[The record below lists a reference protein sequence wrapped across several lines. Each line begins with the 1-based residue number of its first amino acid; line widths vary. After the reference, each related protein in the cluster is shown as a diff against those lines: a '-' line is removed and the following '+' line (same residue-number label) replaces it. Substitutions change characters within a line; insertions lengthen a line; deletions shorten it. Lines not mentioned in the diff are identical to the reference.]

1 MKSFVKIAASLT
13 VLATLSSA
21 AIAQN
26 RWLPYGPDGG
36 DARSFAT
43 DPHDHNHIYLGTVSG
58 TIYDSHDGGQ
68 SWKRL
73 AVVGK
78 RDDLVLDNILV
89 DPSNA
94 NHVLAGGWVLSDVD
108 GGLYVSNDAGKTW
121 TPNKQLAGHSVRSLT
136 VAPSDPKIMIIGTL
150 DGVYRTTDSGT
161 TWTLISPEGSKEIH
175 EVESVAI
182 DPKDPQRMY
191 AGTWHLPWRTTDGG
205 QTWQNMKEGIID
217 DSDVFSIIVDPT
229 NPTNVYL
236 SACSG
241 IYRSTDQGMKY
252 TKVQGIPAT
261 ARRTR
266 VLMED
271 PKAPGTVFAGTTE
284 GLWKTSDS
292 GRTFL
297 RNGDPSWI
305 INDVNIDAENS
316 KRVLLATDR
325 NGVLLS
331 NDGGLTF
338 APSNRGFSS
347 RQISSIAQD
356 RTNSQHV
363 YVGIINDKTAGGVF
377 ASEDGGLTWTQKASG
392 LSGADVFSLTQAPD
406 GTMLAGTRHGIFR
419 SNGDGWVSS
428 GLTLALAAEPDP
440 EAPKKPK
447 TPVKTPAKATTRGRA
462 TGKASTK
469 YHAPAVSSMAP
480 SRTVPPQESNTG
492 VYSMTS
498 LDNTV
503 YAGTEEGL
511 LSSAD
516 NGRTWNHVR
525 SAAGT
530 WRLVS
535 AQGLR
540 VAIGDLH
547 KLALSVDKGMNFHEI
562 SAPTEL
568 TYITAVAVDDGGRI
582 WVGGR
587 EGIWVSDNNGTSWH
601 SQPNLFVPNVSG
613 IYYDHASSRVLVTSH
628 EPNTLVFSVHTPD
641 LKVSYSDAGWS
652 LRTVRPVGDHLV
664 GVTPFDGVVLE
675 PRMVVSQEQPLRK
688 EAPSKTN

>member
-1 MKSFVKIAASLT
+1 MKSTLRILASLSVIAA
-13 VLATLSSA
+13 LSSPA
-21 AIAQN
+21 LAQN

-36 DARSFAT
+36 DARAFAT

-68 SWKRL
+68 SWQRL

-89 DPSNA
+89 DPTNA
-94 NHVLAGGWVLSDVD
+94 SHVLAAGWVLDRAD

-121 TPNKQLAGHSVRSLT
+121 TPNEKLLGKSIRSLT
-136 VAPSDPKIMIIGTL
+136 VAPSDPKLMILGTL
-150 DGVYRTTDSGT
+150 DGVYRSTDAGS

-205 QTWQNMKEGIID
+205 KTWQNMKEGIID

-229 NPTNVYL
+229 NPANVYL

-252 TKVQGIPAT
+252 TKVQGIPST

-271 PKAPGTVFAGTTE
+271 PKNPGTVFAGTTE
-284 GLWKTSDS
+284 GLWKTGDS

-325 NGVLLS
+325 TGVLLS
-331 NDGGLTF
+331 NDGGMTF
-338 APSNRGFSS
+338 TPSNKGFSS
-347 RQISSIAQD
+347 RQISSITQD
-356 RTNSQHV
+356 HNNPQHM

-377 ASEDGGLTWTQKASG
+377 ASEDGGLSWTQKANG
-392 LSGADVFSLTQAPD
+392 LGGADVFSLAQAPD
-406 GTMLAGTRHGIFR
+406 GTILAGTRHGIFR

-440 EAPKKPK
+440 EK
-447 TPVKTPAKATTRGRA
+447 PAKAAPTKPGTKAAAARARATAA
-462 TGKASTK
+462 TGKRRAT
-469 YHAPAVSSMAP
+469 AVSSMAP
-480 SRTVPPQESNTG
+480 ARTVPPQQSNTG
-492 VYSMTS
+492 VYSMTTA
-498 LDNTV
+498 DDTV
-503 YAGTEEGL
+503 FAGTEEGL
-511 LSSAD
+511 LTSSD
-516 NGRTWNHVR
+516 SGRTWNHVR

-530 WRLVS
+530 WRLVT
-535 AQGLR
+535 AQGSR
-540 VAIGDLH
+540 VAVGDLR
-547 KLALSVDKGMNFHEI
+547 KLALSVDKGATFHEI
-562 SAPTEL
+562 SAPTGL
-568 TYITAVAVDDGGRI
+568 TYITALAVDDGGRI
-582 WVGGR
+582 WLGGR
-587 EGIWVSDNNGTSWH
+587 EGIWVSDNDGAAWH
-601 SQPNLFVPNVSG
+601 AQPNLFVPNVSG
-613 IYYDHASSRVLVTSH
+613 IYYDHATSRVLVTSR
-628 EPNTLVFSVHTPD
+628 EPSTLVFSVHTSD
-641 LKVSYSDAGWS
+641 MKVSYSDAGWS

-675 PRMVVSQEQPLRK
+675 PRMVVSKEQPLQK
-688 EAPSKTN
+688 

>member
-1 MKSFVKIAASLT
+1 MKSLFRLCASLPL
-13 VLATLSSA
+13 LATLSSPA
-21 AIAQN
+21 LAQH

-43 DPHDHNHIYLGTVSG
+43 DPHDHNHIFLGTVSG

-89 DPSNA
+89 DPANA
-94 NHVLAGGWVLSDVD
+94 NHVLAAGWVLDRED

-121 TPNKQLAGHSVRSLT
+121 TPNEKLAGRSIRSLT
-136 VAPSDPKIMIIGTL
+136 VAPSDPKIMILGTL
-150 DGVYRTTDSGT
+150 DGVYRSTDSGA
-161 TWTLISPEGSKEIH
+161 TWTLISPAGSREIH

-252 TKVQGIPAT
+252 TKVQGIPST

-305 INDVNIDAENS
+305 INDVNIDAENN

-338 APSNRGFSS
+338 TPSNHGFSS

-356 RTNSQHV
+356 RKNSQHV
-363 YVGIINDKTAGGVF
+363 YVGIINDKNAGGVF
-377 ASEDGGLTWTQKASG
+377 ASEDGGLSWTQQAGG
-392 LSGADVFSLTQAPD
+392 LGGADVFSLTQAPD
-406 GTMLAGTRHGIFR
+406 GTILAGTRHGIFR
-419 SNGDGWVSS
+419 FNGDGWVSS
-428 GLTLALAAEPDP
+428 GLTLAPTAETDP
-440 EAPKKPK
+440 VAVSKGAPAKV
-447 TPVKTPAKATTRGRA
+447 PVKTRA
-462 TGKASTK
+462 TGTASVK
-469 YHAPAVSSMAP
+469 RRVSAVSSIAP
-480 SRTVPPQESNTG
+480 ARAVPPQQSNTG
-492 VYSMTS
+492 VYSMTAM
-498 LDNTV
+498 DNTV
-503 YAGTEEGL
+503 FAGTEEGL
-511 LSSAD
+511 LSSGD
-516 NGRTWNHVR
+516 NGRTWAHVR
-525 SAAGT
+525 SAPGT
-530 WRLVS
+530 WRLVT
-535 AQGLR
+535 AQGAR

-547 KLALSVDKGMNFHEI
+547 KLALSVDKGLNFREI

-568 TYITAVAVDDGGRI
+568 TYITSVAVDDGGRI

-587 EGIWVSDNNGTSWH
+587 EGIWVSENDGAAWH

-613 IYYDHASSRVLVTSH
+613 IYYDRSSSRVLVTSR

-641 LKVSYSDAGWS
+641 MKVSYSDAGWS

-675 PRMVVSQEQPLRK
+675 PRMVVSQEQPPRK
-688 EAPSKTN
+688 

>member
-1 MKSFVKIAASLT
+1 MKSFLKSLASLA

-21 AIAQN
+21 ASAQN

-68 SWKRL
+68 TWKRL

-89 DPSNA
+89 DPANA
-94 NHVLAGGWVLSDVD
+94 NHVLAAGWVLDRED

-121 TPNKQLAGHSVRSLT
+121 TPNEKLAGHSIRSLT
-136 VAPSDPKIMIIGTL
+136 VAPSDAKIMILGTL
-150 DGVYRTTDSGT
+150 DGVYRSTDSGAS
-161 TWTLISPEGSKEIH
+161 WTLISPAGSKEIH

-182 DPKDPQRMY
+182 DPKNPERMY

-217 DSDVFSIIVDPT
+217 DSDVFSIIVDPV
-229 NPTNVYL
+229 NPSNVYL

-252 TKVQGIPAT
+252 AKVQGIPST

-271 PKAPGTVFAGTTE
+271 PKEPGTVFAGTTE

-305 INDVNIDAENS
+305 INDVNIDPQDS

-331 NDGGLTF
+331 NDGGKTF
-338 APSNRGFSS
+338 TPSNRGFSS

-356 RTNSQHV
+356 RSNSQKV

-377 ASEDGGLTWTQKASG
+377 ASEDGGLSWTQKASG

-419 SNGDGWVSS
+419 STGDAWVSS
-428 GLTLALAAEPDP
+428 GLTLALPNEPDP
-440 EAPKKPK
+440 EAPAKPVVAK
-447 TPVKTPAKATTRGRA
+447 APVKVAARGRV
-462 TGKASTK
+462 TGKASGK
-469 YHAPAVSSMAP
+469 ASAKAKAPAVSKMAP
-480 SRTVPPQESNTG
+480 ARTVPPQESNTG

-498 LDNTV
+498 TDNTV
-503 YAGTEEGL
+503 FAGTEEGL
-511 LSSAD
+511 LSSED

-525 SAAGT
+525 SAPGT
-530 WRLVS
+530 WRLVT
-535 AQGLR
+535 AQGVR

-547 KLALSVDKGMNFHEI
+547 KLALSVDKGLNFHEI
-562 SAPTEL
+562 SAPSEL
-568 TYITAVAVDDGGRI
+568 TYITSVAVDDGGRI

-587 EGIWVSDNNGTSWH
+587 EGIWVSDNNGGAWH

-613 IYYDHASSRVLVTSH
+613 IYFDHSSSRVLVTSR

-641 LKVSYSDAGWS
+641 MKVSYSDAGWS
-652 LRTVRPVGDHLV
+652 LRTVRPVGDHMV

-675 PRMVVSQEQPLRK
+675 PRMVVSQERPLK
-688 EAPSKTN
+688 